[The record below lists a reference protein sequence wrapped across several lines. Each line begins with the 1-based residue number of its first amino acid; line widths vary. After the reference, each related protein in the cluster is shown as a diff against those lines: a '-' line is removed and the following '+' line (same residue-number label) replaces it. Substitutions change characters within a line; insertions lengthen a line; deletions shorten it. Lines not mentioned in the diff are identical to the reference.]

1 MALGADI
8 MPSLANFVR
17 EMMDEE
23 ATGRPCALQI
33 GERVR
38 MLNDAQ
44 LTGMKSYLEKTLV
57 HSEGALLVEGQRNV
71 LNEVDCE
78 YRKRKE
84 IWDAIEKEKNA
95 RKKAADKKLAA
106 EKSRQAAIAK
116 VHDMIE
122 YKCMTRATD
131 EVQQEEFRRQHLAKM
146 ELINR
151 MEIARVRRN
160 KLWTLAAVLFVLSI
174 IVPQSLPSYDPN
186 RINIFL
192 GLAGS
197 SGLCAFVGWR
207 LTVLRLKVMPQST
220 LDSAIFLRRDEL
232 MQGEMETAAAGFR
245 RERII
250 LRREKRERKDRQM
263 VRRAKRE
270 ADKKAEIDAIKD
282 ARSEAEER
290 ELMAQAD
297 IESTTTTKEAPRML
311 SKPSSPGFPFG
322 KDALKSLSRA
332 TASAEKEPPAAR
344 AGPPVEAKPPAAN
357 SDDIEA
363 VAMSNPLAVEEKE
376 TSRSSPGTAWA
387 PSVLDERSE
396 LASVEESC
404 ASREDRTT
412 ASAQT
417 GQTAW
422 IARQSDDAE
431 SPPQP
436 QAAFT
441 SPFATSPCSFKAFE
455 DESSIETEMT
465 VPNERAHLYL
475 AAEDDE
481 KSLEFEDV

>member
-1 MALGADI
+1 

-122 YKCMTRATD
+122 FKCLTRATD

-146 ELINR
+146 ALINR
-151 MEIARVRRN
+151 LEIARVRRN
-160 KLWTLAAVLFVLSI
+160 KLWTLAAVLFAFAIVLPNAIPCCLSDPAFHG
-174 IVPQSLPSYDPN
+174 VYLP
-186 RINIFL
+186 L
-192 GLAGS
+192 ALAGS
-197 SGLCAFVGWR
+197 AVLCAFVGWR

-220 LDSAIFLRRDEL
+220 IDSAIFLRRDEL
-232 MQGEMETAAAGFR
+232 MRVEMETAAAGFR